1 VGPPRARRRARGEVP
16 RGAARAARSLIHT
29 VGHSTRERDELVALL
44 RAHGVDAI
52 ADVRRFPGSRRLPHF
67 NAEALGAALPAEGIA
82 YEHYPEL
89 GGRRSRL
96 PGSPNAGWDNAAF
109 QGYADH
115 MASEE
120 FARGLERLEA
130 WARERRVAVMC
141 AEAPWWRCHRRLL
154 ADALLVR
161 GWEVRHI
168 LGRAGSDRAAEHE
181 LTPFAQME
189 AGRLTYP
196 PRQLSLEA

>member
-1 VGPPRARRRARGEVP
+1 M
-16 RGAARAARSLIHT
+16 
-29 VGHSTRERDELVALL
+29 ERDELVALL
-44 RAHGVDAI
+44 RAHGVEAI

-67 NAEALGAALPAEGIA
+67 NAEALRAALGTA
-82 YEHYPEL
+82 YQHFPEL
-89 GGRRSRL
+89 GGRRSRV
-96 PGSPNAGWDNAAF
+96 PGSPNGGWEVAAF

-120 FARGLERLEA
+120 FARGLQRLEA
-130 WARERRVAVMC
+130 WAAERSVAVMC

-168 LGRAGSDRAAEHE
+168 LGAREAAAHE
-181 LTPFAQME
+181 LTEFALVQDE
-189 AGRLTYP
+189 QLTYP
-196 PRQLSLEA
+196 PRQLSLGA